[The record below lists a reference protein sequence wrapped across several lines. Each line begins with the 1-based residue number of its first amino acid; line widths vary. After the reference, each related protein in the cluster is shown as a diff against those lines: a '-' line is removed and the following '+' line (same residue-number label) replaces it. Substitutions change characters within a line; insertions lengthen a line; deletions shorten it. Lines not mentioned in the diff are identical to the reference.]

1 MSFKK
6 VQRWKGTG
14 GEGDKEAERNPRN
27 TIHTVE
33 LKRSSFLKFRPH
45 TEHPPGLSNN
55 PNPKKFLQKIK
66 NAVTFQSSYSLVRLP
81 GD

>member
-1 MSFKK
+1 MG
-6 VQRWKGTG
+6 R
-14 GEGDKEAERNPRN
+14 DKEPKRNPRN

-33 LKRSSFLKFRPH
+33 LKRSRVLKIALQ
-45 TEHPPGLSNN
+45 EHPPGLSKN
-55 PNPKKFLQKIK
+55 PNHKKFLQKFK

>member
-1 MSFKK
+1 
-6 VQRWKGTG
+6 VG
-14 GEGDKEAERNPRN
+14 GDKEAERNPRN

-33 LKRSSFLKFRPH
+33 LKRSLFLKFRH
-45 TEHPPGLSNN
+45 TEHPPGLSKN
-55 PNPKKFLQKIK
+55 PNHKKFLQKIK